1 MGARN
6 VFAEPAEGTA
16 FFDLVGE
23 LIGFPLGDGSGHTT
37 KTFAVMTE
45 AWEEGFRQIRF
56 PDSFPD
62 SWRGLIFASVWLSIV
77 KNGPMSANVA
87 SPVGGRP
94 SLPCPHCLLA
104 AAQVEIERELAPGL
118 SDLKYAS
125 RAAEALNFG
134 ATRRRNKT
142 SNPLAADHILRAKKR
157 GWDCVYSWPVDEKRF
172 PDPTTELAI
181 TESLILGHRALLEI
195 VHDVWGFWRD
205 RPDNLKPKRFKGL
218 CPAEERIPLP
228 KPRD

>member
-56 PDSFPD
+56 PETFPK
-62 SWRGLIFASVWLSIV
+62 SWRELIFSSVWLSIV
-77 KNGPMSANVA
+77 KNGPMSSSGA

-94 SLPCPHCLLA
+94 SLPRPYCLLA
-104 AAQVEIERELAPGL
+104 TAQVLIERELDAGL
-118 SDLKYAS
+118 SVSAYAS

-142 SNPLAADHILRAKKR
+142 PNPLAADHILRANSR
-157 GWDCVYSWPVDEKRF
+157 GWDCVCSWPVDEKRF
-172 PDPTTELAI
+172 PDPTTELAT
-181 TESLILGHRALLEI
+181 TESLIRGYRTLLEI
-195 VHDVWGFWRD
+195 VHEVWEFWRT